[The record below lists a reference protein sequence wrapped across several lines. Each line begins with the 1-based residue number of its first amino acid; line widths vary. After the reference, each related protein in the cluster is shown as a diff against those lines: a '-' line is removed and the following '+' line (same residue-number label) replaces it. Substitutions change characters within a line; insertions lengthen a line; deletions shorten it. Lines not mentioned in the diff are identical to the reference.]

1 MKSILLIALFGLA
14 ALAAHAEIYKSVDAS
29 GRVTYSNIP
38 TKGAKKLSIT
48 PLTTVPPSSISD
60 AGLKVDSQTQKMR
73 DGMRYRI
80 LNEELKAEKDRLEA
94 SRKAVADAGGDE
106 AKAKRYRDD
115 EKLHEK
121 NIEALKKEI
130 ANLK

>member
-29 GRVTYSNIP
+29 GHVTYSNIP
-38 TKGAKKLSIT
+38 TRGAKKLSIT
-48 PLTTVPPSSISD
+48 PLTTVPPSSVSD
-60 AGLKVDSQTQKMR
+60 AGFRVDSQTQKMR
-73 DGMRYRI
+73 DGMRHKI

-94 SRKAVADAGGDE
+94 SRKAFADAGGDE
-106 AKAKRYRDD
+106 AKAKESRDD
-115 EKLHEK
+115 VKLHEK

-130 ANLK
+130 AHLK